1 MGRKPSKHL
10 NLPPG
15 LRAAMNLQARYRI
28 TLHKQRKLAAQLREM
43 QALHLGIVVLLQDRG
58 ARFRA
63 NRQPR
68 EI

>member
-1 MGRKPSKHL
+1 
-10 NLPPG
+10 
-15 LRAAMNLQARYRI
+15 MNLQARYRI
-28 TLHKQRKLAAQLREM
+28 MLHKQRKQAAQLREM

-68 EI
+68 KI